1 MRVRTEERRQAILKA
16 AWEIF
21 QEQGYERASMEA
33 ISKRAGGSKR
43 TLYGYFRDK
52 EALAIECLRVGAV
65 QENNSIDTFFE
76 GIDLRAGFE
85 RFGLARL
92 QTTLSPG
99 ALSLRRMLW
108 GEGGRAILKKW
119 FGDIDASNSTWGRLA
134 TRMKQ
139 SMERGELR
147 SADPWTAAQ
156 HFRGMLE
163 TDLIDR
169 AVFGFPTGV
178 DDALMRQAAKD
189 AADSFMRAYAPE
201 KAS

>member
-52 EALAIECLRVGAV
+52 EALAIECLRAGAAT
-65 QENNSIDTFFE
+65 ENNSLDAFFD
-76 GIDLRAGFE
+76 GHDLRQGFE

-92 QTTLSPG
+92 QTTLTPG
-99 ALSLRRMLW
+99 AMSLRRMLW

-119 FGDIDASNSTWGRLA
+119 FGDIDTTNTTWGRLA
-134 TRMKQ
+134 TRVKQ
-139 SMERGELR
+139 AMERGELR

-156 HFRGMLE
+156 HFRGLLE

-169 AVFGFPTGV
+169 AFFGFPTPV
-178 DDALMRQAAKD
+178 DEAMMRQAAKD
-189 AADSFMRAYAPE
+189 AADSFMRAYAPD
-201 KAS
+201 

>member
-16 AWEIF
+16 AWEVF

-52 EALAIECLRVGAV
+52 EALAIECLRAGAAL
-65 QENNSIDTFFE
+65 ENRSIDSFFE
-76 GIDLRAGFE
+76 GTDLRTGLE
-85 RFGLARL
+85 RFGLVRL
-92 QTTLSPG
+92 HTTLSPG

-119 FGDIDASNSTWGRLA
+119 FGDMDSSNSTWGLLA
-134 TRMKQ
+134 ALLKR

-147 SADPWTAAQ
+147 QADAWTAAQ
-156 HFRGMLE
+156 HYRGMLE

-169 AVFGFPTGV
+169 AVFGFPTPV
-178 DDALMRQAAKD
+178 DDAMIRQAARD
-189 AADSFMRAYAPE
+189 AADAFMRAYAPE
-201 KAS
+201 